1 MGENK
6 SKEDSLRDDL
16 NNAKNHN
23 GCLIN
28 VIVVLTCI
36 IIAMIAI
43 LCYKKEDFSE
53 QISFASTITSIVL
66 SVIAIIMTVV
76 SGETLNNL
84 LHKFRDL
91 HDDIKD
97 VPDKFEQTTDRFEKS
112 CKDIEAVQK
121 DLEKLPGELISTRT
135 KVEELSNELSATH
148 GDIKVVDSK
157 FEDLKNGLLRSEN
170 KQENFKTTETVPN
183 ELIENLFY
191 MPLGGVRVLYVLF
204 VAYKTQTTFSVDLI
218 KSIDNT
224 KSFDVLDYF
233 LGLVSVLISLNIIE
247 TRSDSISELKIDN
260 MSPYLCSKIKDELL
274 SYYDKTSED
283 EAEAHEKRKGETP
296 EAFIERINKLFGY
309 KDN

>member
-91 HDDIKD
+91 HDDIKE
-97 VPDKFEQTTDRFEKS
+97 VPSKFEQTTDRFEKS

-121 DLEKLPGELISTRT
+121 DLELLPSELISTRK
-135 KVEELSNELSATH
+135 KVEELYNELRDAH
-148 GDIKVVDSK
+148 VDIKVVDSK
-157 FEDLKNGLLRSEN
+157 FEDLKNGLLGAEN
-170 KQENFKTTETVPN
+170 KQEEYKTTEQVSDN
-183 ELIENLFY
+183 LIENLCSI
-191 MPLGGVRVLYVLF
+191 MPYRGLF
-204 VAYKTQTTFSVDLI
+204 VFYSLYIGYVTHTPFDSNLI
-218 KSIDNT
+218 RTIYSAEGFEI
-224 KSFDVLDYF
+224 YF
-233 LGLVSVLISLNIIE
+233 WGIIVTLNGLNIIE
-247 TRSDSISELKIDN
+247 IKKVENADFEVDK
-260 MSPYLCSKIKDELL
+260 MSPYMCKIIKEKLL
-274 SYYDKTSED
+274 SYYNDNRNELD
-283 EAEAHEKRKGETP
+283 ENDTDLP
-296 EAFIERINKLFGY
+296 DAFIERINKLFGY
-309 KDN
+309 KDNN